1 MNKKGFTLIEL
12 MVVVL
17 IISIIAALVGP
28 TIFKKIGK
36 SKRVA
41 AKAQIEM
48 FGTALDG
55 YRLDNDEYPSTEQG
69 LAALTGK
76 PTVSPIPKHWEEPY
90 LKKEIPLDPW
100 GNSYVYVSPGQT
112 NPTTYDLLSYGADGK
127 EGGEKETDAEDIV
140 SWK

>member
-1 MNKKGFTLIEL
+1 MDKKGFTLIEL

-48 FGTALDG
+48 FGTALDS
-55 YRLDNDEYPSTEQG
+55 YRLDNDEYPPTEQG
-69 LAALTGK
+69 LAALIK
-76 PTVSPIPKHWEEPY
+76 IPVPSLKNWDGPY

-100 GNSYVYVSPGQT
+100 GNPYVYVCE
-112 NPTTYDLLSYGADGK
+112 NPTTYELLSYGADGK
-127 EGGEKETDAEDIV
+127 EDGEKETDAEDIV